1 MFKLQSKYK
10 SMDINK
16 NLEKYKFFPKQKNQ
30 TNYQKSFSYNFFI
43 QFSCNFEPFRA
54 TGIFIF
60 CCVGE

>member
-30 TNYQKSFSYNFFI
+30 TNYQNKAKGNK
-43 QFSCNFEPFRA
+43 
-54 TGIFIF
+54 GK
-60 CCVGE
+60 